1 MNTVIAVAVG
11 GALGSMARYVM
22 NAQVTKL
29 MGFNFPWGIMSVN
42 ILGCFI
48 MGLVAEG
55 LALHFNASQEMRSFL
70 MTGILGGFTTFSAF
84 ALDAGVLIE
93 RHAYAPAAFYVA
105 GSVAGSIL
113 ALFLG
118 LYLVRLIFA

>member
-1 MNTVIAVAVG
+1 MNSLIAVALG
-11 GALGSMARYVM
+11 GALGSVARYAM

-29 MGFNFPWGIMSVN
+29 MGLNFPWGIMSVN

-48 MGLVAEG
+48 MGVVAEA

-84 ALDAGVLIE
+84 ALDASVLVE
-93 RHAYAPAAFYVA
+93 RHAYAPAALYIA

-113 ALFLG
+113 ALFVG
-118 LYLVRLIFA
+118 LYLVRHVFA